1 MDNLPFKES
10 DLWSFGGLA
19 LIIPMMVG
27 GLKKLWPTWIN
38 GKEPALVFILA
49 YGLGFAAKFTA
60 KTVAFTGVSWLG
72 LVVGLFF
79 VGLAAAQVHDTFIRK
94 VIHSESDNKEDGN
107 KS

>member
-27 GLKKLWPTWIN
+27 GLKKLWPAWIR

-49 YGLGFAAKFTA
+49 YGLGFGAKLTA
-60 KTVAFTGVSWLG
+60 KAVAFPNVSWLG
-72 LVVGLFF
+72 MIIGLFF
-79 VGLAAAQVHDTFIRK
+79 VALASAQVHDTFIDK
-94 VIHSESDNKEDGN
+94 VIHQEDSSSGGA
-107 KS
+107 K

>member
-27 GLKKLWPTWIN
+27 GLKKLWPKWID

-49 YGLGFAAKFTA
+49 YGLGFAAKLTA
-60 KTVAFTGVSWLG
+60 KAVAFPNVSWLG
-72 LVVGLFF
+72 LVIGLFF
-79 VGLAAAQVHDTFIRK
+79 VALASAQVHDTFIKK
-94 VIHSESDNKEDGN
+94 VIHHEEEPPAEGK
-107 KS
+107 